1 MLQTLEHSENLQDQ
15 ELCFQKSLENWN
27 SAPPV
32 YQGVLKLAHD
42 AVIEHNEIIKRFG
55 RFPHR
60 NQVLEREF
68 TPEEI
73 EYMKSGPN
81 TFGQ

>member
-1 MLQTLEHSENLQDQ
+1 V
-15 ELCFQKSLENWN
+15 QKLLENWN
-27 SAPPV
+27 SAPPI
-32 YQGVLKLAHD
+32 YQGFLEKAHD
-42 AVIEHNEIIKRFG
+42 FALQHYEIIKRFG

-68 TPEEI
+68 TPEET
-73 EYMKSGPN
+73 EYMNSGPN